1 MPIDAGAD
9 WAEIDV
15 QETKDGKLIL
25 LHDDSLKRTA
35 GVNKKV
41 WEMTLAQ
48 IEKLDA
54 GSSFHQK
61 FRGEK
66 NPDSGGG
73 LKILQ
78 RKTGL
83 KYRD

>member
-48 IEKLDA
+48 IRKA
-54 GSSFHQK
+54 GRRLQFSPEIPG
-61 FRGEK
+61 RK